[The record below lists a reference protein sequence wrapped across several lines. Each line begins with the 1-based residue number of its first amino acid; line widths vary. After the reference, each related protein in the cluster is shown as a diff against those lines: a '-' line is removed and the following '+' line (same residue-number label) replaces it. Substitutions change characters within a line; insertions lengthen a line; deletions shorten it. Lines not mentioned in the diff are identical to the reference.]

1 MRSFESFERFV
12 SKKSTVSSPVFAFSF
27 FAASLTQKT
36 LRTQSVAFERDE
48 RRAVI
53 IFEIIMNG
61 KKAPQKA
68 AGVTDIQKGNAFYS
82 QHLKTH
88 STTDFLL
95 SIETNQSKL
104 M

>member
-1 MRSFESFERFV
+1 MFLR
-12 SKKSTVSSPVFAFSF
+12 F

-68 AGVTDIQKGNAFYS
+68 AGVTDIQKR
-82 QHLKTH
+82 
-88 STTDFLL
+88 
-95 SIETNQSKL
+95 
-104 M
+104 